1 MEAAILSRSFVPVNT
16 YTHPDNISKQEV
28 IDKKIFMTEEEEI
41 EHLELKLR
49 HIESQ
54 IETIEIQKET
64 LQEEIDFETQKA
76 TTLNS
81 TITEI
86 NDQFQNYKTIILPKL
101 TNQYEL
107 SQKINNLNSNLTES
121 IEDNN
126 ELTNLKTYLETNLE
140 QVSGKWFESANKQ
153 VEEERKKNF
162 ELKKNCERLELF
174 IGDSLALAELEK
186 DQRKELSVM
195 IEKLE
200 ASIKV
205 QESPS
210 SSRGM
215 KSPPSPLPESPQSQI
230 ISQPDSSPSCGGVYT
245 LQPDFTHPSYIHFL
259 SFKHASSQKGI
270 YQSSNFW
277 KSILAEDIE
286 PSSKFKQD
294 TSSIWSSKKQIIN
307 YIIDDKV
314 KLDYS
319 NTNNSDKNTGNK
331 VCSLCAQELLHPSEV
346 YMTLPNNALP
356 QIICSNCESKLT
368 ALMEL
373 TKFLRQLRDPERPEG
388 GSDEEDFAEL
398 LRLKQSL
405 FLARTG
411 SNFNHNS

>member
-1 MEAAILSRSFVPVNT
+1 MNFMEAAILN
-16 YTHPDNISKQEV
+16 NLSKKEV
-28 IDKKIFMTEEEEI
+28 IDNKIYMTEEEEI

-64 LQEEIDFETQKA
+64 LEEEIDFENQKA
-76 TTLNS
+76 ATLNS
-81 TITEI
+81 TITEL
-86 NDQFQNYKTIILPKL
+86 NDQFQNYKTLILPKL

-107 SQKINNLNSNLTES
+107 K
-121 IEDNN
+121 
-126 ELTNLKTYLETNLE
+126 

-162 ELKKNCERLELF
+162 ELKKNCDRLELL
-174 IGDSLALAELEK
+174 ISDSLALAELER

-200 ASIKV
+200 ASNKV

-210 SSRGM
+210 SSKGM
-215 KSPPSPLPESPQSQI
+215 KSPPSHLPESPQSQNL
-230 ISQPDSSPSCGGVYT
+230 SQPDSSPSCGDIYT
-245 LQPDFTHPSYIHFL
+245 LQPDLTHPNYIHFL
-259 SFKHASSQKGI
+259 SYKHAVSNKGI

-307 YIIDDKV
+307 FILEGKV
-314 KLDYS
+314 KLDYP
-319 NTNNSDKNTGNK
+319 NTDIPDKNTNEK
-331 VCSLCAQELLHPSEV
+331 F
-346 YMTLPNNALP
+346 ALFVP
-356 QIICSNCESKLT
+356 KNWFTHQKYI
-368 ALMEL
+368 
-373 TKFLRQLRDPERPEG
+373 
-388 GSDEEDFAEL
+388 
-398 LRLKQSL
+398 
-405 FLARTG
+405 
-411 SNFNHNS
+411 